1 VIYLLRGIGFFRC
14 EAPAKFRGAQIQER
28 GGWKARPLCFPR
40 GSSRRFTLKG
50 WNKMESIEMSDDN
63 KKWEAD
69 CEKVRIENEKLLEA
83 FGEWL
88 DTKKLKEK
96 TIQDHI
102 FNVDLFINHYLLYS
116 DVTRAVDGAHAI
128 SCFFTTWFYRKAM
141 WASERSV
148 KQTAASLK
156 KFYQYLVEAEQVD
169 AEDLVELKESCRDD
183 MPQWIEAVR
192 RFDDLADLDEW

>member
-1 VIYLLRGIGFFRC
+1 
-14 EAPAKFRGAQIQER
+14 
-28 GGWKARPLCFPR
+28 
-40 GSSRRFTLKG
+40 
-50 WNKMESIEMSDDN
+50 MSDDY

-69 CEKVRIENEKLLEA
+69 CEKVRVENEKLLEA

-102 FNVDLFINHYLLYS
+102 FNVDLFINHYLLYY
-116 DVTRAVDGAHAI
+116 DVTRAVDG
-128 SCFFTTWFYRKAM
+128 SPLVSSFFHEWFYRKAM
-141 WASERSV
+141 WASERTT

-156 KFYQYLVEAEQVD
+156 KFYQYLVEAGQVD
-169 AEDLVELKESCRDD
+169 AEDLVELKECCRDD